1 MIILT
6 ARYICNRQ
14 MRRLRSHKYLLS
26 HRMVGYFF
34 WRVLT
39 SPCRVHLGM
48 ATLRLRFERKLI
60 ESNAGRRPKGRLCEL
75 RSNTHACVRKRNTP
89 PPGGVFLL
97 ACLTRYGAALNHLCQ
112 GSNAGRRPKGR
123 LCELRSNTHAYVRK
137 RNTPPGGGVFLLACL
152 TRFERAAFRV
162 GADQTGY
169 SKMQINKGIRRF
181 LGFFPSIVFVTYI
194 PKPSSIVHSSHRC
207 VVEMW

>member
-14 MRRLRSHKYLLS
+14 MRRLRFPWTCIPS
-26 HRMVGYFF
+26 RRVAGYFF
-34 WRVLT
+34 WRALT
-39 SPCRVHLGM
+39 SPCRVRLGM

-60 ESNAGRRPKGRLCEL
+60 ESNAGRRPNGRLCEL

-89 PPGGVFLL
+89 PP
-97 ACLTRYGAALNHLCQ
+97 
-112 GSNAGRRPKGR
+112 
-123 LCELRSNTHAYVRK
+123 
-137 RNTPPGGGVFLLACL
+137 GGVFLLACL

>member
-1 MIILT
+1 MEK
-6 ARYICNRQ
+6 NRK
-14 MRRLRSHKYLLS
+14 RSREAAAPPIRTTFELYAQH
-26 HRMVGYFF
+26 
-34 WRVLT
+34 T
-39 SPCRVHLGM
+39 S
-48 ATLRLRFERKLI
+48 K
-60 ESNAGRRPKGRLCEL
+60 RRP
-75 RSNTHACVRKRNTP
+75 HP
-89 PPGGVFLL
+89 MGGVFSL
-97 ACLTRYGAALNHLCQ
+97 ACLTRYGIVLN
-112 GSNAGRRPKGR
+112 GSFVRKRFRNGAFRPV
-123 LCELRSNTHAYVRK
+123 CELRSNPHASVRK
-137 RNTPPGGGVFLLACL
+137 TKDPRWGSFVLACL

>member
-1 MIILT
+1 MNISGRGKKSRKYVYYEHCENAILQKVQSK
-6 ARYICNRQ
+6 CSQNR
-14 MRRLRSHKYLLS
+14 LLS
-26 HRMVGYFF
+26 ENQCIFSRICMLIYA
-34 WRVLT
+34 
-39 SPCRVHLGM
+39 S
-48 ATLRLRFERKLI
+48 ATEMESVVCDKNSKTTRK
-60 ESNAGRRPKGRLCEL
+60 P
-75 RSNTHACVRKRNTP
+75 RKCSI
-89 PPGGVFLL
+89 F
-97 ACLTRYGAALNHLCQ
+97 GA
-112 GSNAGRRPKGR
+112 
-123 LCELRSNTHAYVRK
+123 
-137 RNTPPGGGVFLLACL
+137 FLACL

>member
-1 MIILT
+1 M
-6 ARYICNRQ
+6 
-14 MRRLRSHKYLLS
+14 
-26 HRMVGYFF
+26 
-34 WRVLT
+34 
-39 SPCRVHLGM
+39 
-48 ATLRLRFERKLI
+48 
-60 ESNAGRRPKGRLCEL
+60 
-75 RSNTHACVRKRNTP
+75 
-89 PPGGVFLL
+89 
-97 ACLTRYGAALNHLCQ
+97 CLTRYRIALNGNNNKEAILERGGGAAPYAN
-112 GSNAGRRPKGR
+112 
-123 LCELRSNTHAYVRK
+123 YVRTGHGK
-137 RNTPPGGGVFLLACL
+137 KKPPPNGRGFSLACL